1 MRRHKTMSIKF
12 KFALEFC
19 FLMENFFQSKIDSA
33 YTIAKNVHKV

>member
-1 MRRHKTMSIKF
+1 MSIKL

-19 FLMENFFQSKIDSA
+19 VFMENFFQSKIDSA